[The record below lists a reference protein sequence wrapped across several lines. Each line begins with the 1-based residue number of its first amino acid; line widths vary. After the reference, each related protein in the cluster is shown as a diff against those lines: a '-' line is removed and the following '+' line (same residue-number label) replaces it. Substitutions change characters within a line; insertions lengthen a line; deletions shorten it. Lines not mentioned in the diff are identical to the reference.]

1 VPNPSD
7 RAQREE
13 LIAAEHLV
21 GGLVASL
28 VGEVEIQ
35 QIRGKP
41 AASIRPRSPTD
52 IRHLVHIAARH
63 GGRVAVTR
71 RLRPGLLAIDL
82 ATLATVEAPDEKT
95 CLIRVGAGAR
105 VRDVEARAIQAG
117 LTLGPLLP
125 SSMNKTVGAWLAGP
139 TRGERTIPPGR
150 LETAAL
156 ALGAVT
162 ADGSFYK
169 SKETPRSATGPD
181 LDHLLL
187 GGEGRFGIIT
197 RATLRLMPR
206 NLLEASAAKEA
217 ASALEAIEA
226 ILQACRRGLAP
237 AEARWD
243 RSHGI
248 VEARFMGNDAASHAR
263 HFGDTQLVG
272 HDIIRGPLELAG
284 SWRAWAAASP
294 LRPQGLHL
302 VALSADGAFG
312 AVELESADE
321 APQAAKHAQAI
332 GLTIVSP
339 RALRPSPDVGW
350 SGGAASILHALEAAT
365 DPTAVLGR

>member
-1 VPNPSD
+1 MADSMN

-13 LIAAEHLV
+13 LIAAEQLV
-21 GGLVASL
+21 GALSSSL
-28 VGEVEIQ
+28 VGEVEIRD
-35 QIRGKP
+35 IRGKP
-41 AASIRPRSPTD
+41 AASIRPRSQTD
-52 IRHLVHIAARH
+52 IRHVVHIAARH

-71 RLRPGLLAIDL
+71 RLRPGLIALDL
-82 ATLATVEAPDEKT
+82 ATLATVEAPDEVT
-95 CLIRVGAGAR
+95 CLIRVGSGAK

-156 ALGAVT
+156 AIEAVT

-187 GGEGRFGIIT
+187 GSEGRFGIIT
-197 RATLRLMPR
+197 RATLRLLPR
-206 NLLEASAAKEA
+206 NLVEAAASREA
-217 ASALEAIEA
+217 ASALEAVEA
-226 ILQACRRGLAP
+226 ILQASRRGLAP

-248 VEARFMGNDAASHAR
+248 VEARFMGTDAASHAR
-263 HFGDTQLVG
+263 QFGDALTTG
-272 HDIIRGPLELAG
+272 HGIIRGNLELAG
-284 SWRAWAAASP
+284 SWRAWGAVSP

-302 VALSADGAFG
+302 VAISTDGAFG
-312 AVELESADE
+312 AVELEDGGEVE
-321 APQAAKHAQAI
+321 AAARHARAI

-350 SGGAASILHALEAAT
+350 SGGAASILQALEVAT
-365 DPTAVLGR
+365 DPSTVFGK